1 MTRKDPLTS
10 NNVVH
15 DEQELIAFHLG
26 ETCDEASIR
35 KRLQTD
41 EAYASLSES
50 ISHTLRVFS
59 SEPVP
64 AADIDGAWQRLR
76 ISLPVLEKPRRA
88 TRWRWFVLAPV
99 AALAMAILVV
109 GLFLQ
114 SFLHRQPKPDEAGV
128 IHLRPPVG
136 YADKQDVLQH
146 LDRAERWLTTV
157 NHASAPLDEATRAQ
171 GEQLLTRNA
180 VYLREARDHGD
191 LPDAFALERLGRV
204 LTTANHSTGNGVQ
217 LRVEMNTDG
226 LLFDLRILRQ
236 NRSYNTGEP
245 Q

>member
-1 MTRKDPLTS
+1 MTYKDMS
-10 NNVVH
+10 H

-26 ETCDEASIR
+26 EPCDETSIR
-35 KRLQTD
+35 ERLQTD
-41 EAYASLSES
+41 EAYAALSES
-50 ISHTLRVFS
+50 VSRTLRVFS
-59 SEPVP
+59 AESVP

-76 ISLPVLEKPRRA
+76 ISLPVLEQPRRA

-99 AALAMAILVV
+99 AALAMVILVA
-109 GLFLQ
+109 GLLLPG
-114 SFLHRQPKPDEAGV
+114 FLHRQPKPDEAGV

-136 YADKQDVLQH
+136 YADKQDVSQH
-146 LDRAERWLTTV
+146 LDRAERWLTAV
-157 NHASAPLDEATRAQ
+157 NNASAPLDEATRAQ

-180 VYLREARDHGD
+180 VYLREARDHDD

-204 LTTANHSTGNGVQ
+204 LTTANHSTGSGVQ

-236 NRSYNTGEP
+236 NRSHNTGEP